1 MRINTN
7 DYYENNPEG
16 GFKKKDTFLQVLKSV
31 HELPEE
37 IQEAIRANASLL
49 SKSFEIQTNDILRE
63 NKDNMEAGDLSAL
76 LTPFVMELSFL
87 KIQLA
92 AVTSEIESLRNGNS
106 N

>member
-7 DYYENNPEG
+7 DYYESNSDG
-16 GFKKKDTFLQVLKSV
+16 SFKKKDTFLQVLKSV

-37 IQEAIRANASLL
+37 MQDAIRANAALL
-49 SKSFEIQTNDILRE
+49 SQSFEIQTNDILRE
-63 NKDNMEAGDLSAL
+63 KHDNMEPGDLSAV

-92 AVTSEIESLRNGNS
+92 AVTSELDKLRNGDS

>member
-7 DYYENNPEG
+7 DYYESNSEG

-37 IQEAIRANASLL
+37 MQDAIRANAALL
-49 SKSFEIQTNDILRE
+49 SQSFEIQTNDILRE
-63 NKDNMEAGDLSAL
+63 KHDNVEPGDLSAV

-92 AVTSEIESLRNGNS
+92 AVTSELDKLRNGDS